1 MIIQK
6 LHLKNFMCY
15 YGENEIEFKP
25 GINVLIGDNGYGKSK
40 LFDAFYWVMYDQC
53 YDTSIKKFRSTSE
66 LGESI
71 ISDKAKHETIEGKV
85 ETVVSIQLFDEK
97 HDETYTLER
106 VLNGNVRG
114 SKFLVAS
121 GSVERAT
128 KKSAFN
134 VTQVVD
140 DQIEIDRIKKKVLPD
155 NIKPYMW
162 FQGEE
167 IENIID
173 FRESASLTQAINI
186 LSDISRFDVVHE
198 FSVGLSNLLQKE
210 LKKKKGSLS
219 KNKTEST
226 ALERKINELTGQ
238 REGLKDQLD
247 KAESN
252 YERAQSRIDELVNS
266 MREAEKIKDLSN
278 EIEGLKKEYNRI
290 HEQLKTNQVGFHKM
304 MFQDHWITKGT
315 AKLFEGF
322 SEVYSKYEED
332 RLDRISDL
340 KAKKKAESAIE
351 QMLQSRLPINVPEPI
366 YVKKM
371 LENERCLVCDRPA
384 KKGTSEYESIRRL
397 IADEMPKTKFDEKIS
412 EHDFSQTLKSL
423 YHSTLSIKDKSSDID
438 ERINNYLE
446 NTQKL
451 SDKEDELR
459 GEIESKEKDLNNL
472 ILDTSIDIKT
482 AKDLVNE
489 LQAQR
494 NYSDRFNGEVN
505 SLTIR
510 IGQLDSDIDKLEK
523 DFNKLVVGDVPKE
536 LHLKSQIGTD
546 LEKITKSTRD
556 RVYKSL
562 VKQLENEANE
572 HYMSMTKDNKSA
584 RGIIKFK
591 EVKGNYTPI
600 LVDNYNEKLVQLN
613 TGNIILIKLATI
625 MAIISA
631 RKSTNETD
639 LYTLISDAPTSVFGE
654 DYTLGFCSTISQ
666 VYNQSI
672 IMSKEFYK
680 NQNLREQL
688 LQSSDIKLGKV
699 YMITPNLEEADRTNR
714 KQLSTNIK
722 SLN

>member
-219 KNKTEST
+219 KNKTD
-226 ALERKINELTGQ
+226 R
-238 REGLKDQLD
+238 
-247 KAESN
+247 
-252 YERAQSRIDELVNS
+252 
-266 MREAEKIKDLSN
+266 
-278 EIEGLKKEYNRI
+278 
-290 HEQLKTNQVGFHKM
+290 
-304 MFQDHWITKGT
+304 TKRG
-315 AKLFEGF
+315 
-322 SEVYSKYEED
+322 
-332 RLDRISDL
+332 
-340 KAKKKAESAIE
+340 
-351 QMLQSRLPINVPEPI
+351 
-366 YVKKM
+366 VK
-371 LENERCLVCDRPA
+371 R
-384 KKGTSEYESIRRL
+384 SIR
-397 IADEMPKTKFDEKIS
+397 
-412 EHDFSQTLKSL
+412 
-423 YHSTLSIKDKSSDID
+423 
-438 ERINNYLE
+438 
-446 NTQKL
+446 
-451 SDKEDELR
+451 
-459 GEIESKEKDLNNL
+459 
-472 ILDTSIDIKT
+472 
-482 AKDLVNE
+482 
-489 LQAQR
+489 
-494 NYSDRFNGEVN
+494 
-505 SLTIR
+505 
-510 IGQLDSDIDKLEK
+510 
-523 DFNKLVVGDVPKE
+523 
-536 LHLKSQIGTD
+536 
-546 LEKITKSTRD
+546 
-556 RVYKSL
+556 
-562 VKQLENEANE
+562 
-572 HYMSMTKDNKSA
+572 
-584 RGIIKFK
+584 
-591 EVKGNYTPI
+591 
-600 LVDNYNEKLVQLN
+600 
-613 TGNIILIKLATI
+613 
-625 MAIISA
+625 
-631 RKSTNETD
+631 
-639 LYTLISDAPTSVFGE
+639 
-654 DYTLGFCSTISQ
+654 
-666 VYNQSI
+666 
-672 IMSKEFYK
+672 
-680 NQNLREQL
+680 
-688 LQSSDIKLGKV
+688 
-699 YMITPNLEEADRTNR
+699 
-714 KQLSTNIK
+714 
-722 SLN
+722 